1 MLESYIRSSRDAV
14 LVPST
19 PSAHISDP
27 GREARHSK
35 WAADEHRPSTTTLPI
50 SPCMHHKRDPN
61 PQMRRIIVEKEL
73 PSSRIQPHYL
83 LPARSPPSQL
93 ILPSHPNLTPSGS
106 RKCIVQSPKITSPD
120 SHPLSQNRQNRKGIS
135 SVQGIAQSG
144 LRKRLLKFLGG
155 GALASLVHVRRVKAD
170 DVAVLVCHGG
180 LLHRGAAG
188 RLLPSLK
195 ACTSLAVSPSRHALG
210 SVVTYRGG
218 WRSRERRGR
227 RER

>member
-1 MLESYIRSSRDAV
+1 MNTVHQPPLFRSVLVCITNETPTPKCEESSSRKSCQAV
-14 LVPST
+14 EFNPTICSQ
-19 PSAHISDP
+19 HDP
-27 GREARHSK
+27 
-35 WAADEHRPSTTTLPI
+35 
-50 SPCMHHKRDPN
+50 
-61 PQMRRIIVEKEL
+61 
-73 PSSRIQPHYL
+73 
-83 LPARSPPSQL
+83 PPSQL